1 MLENYK
7 HTTVLLDEAVNGLN
21 IRSNGIYID
30 GTFGRGGHSRLILSQ
45 LGPEGRLL
53 AIDRDPQ
60 AIAAAKSIEDPRFTI
75 VHGPF
80 SELSHYVRER
90 ELVGKIDGVLLDLGV
105 SSPQL
110 DDAERGFSF
119 MRDGPLDMRMDPST
133 GLSAA
138 EWLMKAEADDIAWV
152 LKTFGEERF
161 AKRIARAI
169 VERNRVEP
177 MTRTKELADLIAD
190 ASPFREK
197 HKHPAT
203 RSFQAIRIYINSE
216 LEEIERALDGALEV
230 LAPQGRLSIISFHSL
245 EDRIV
250 KRFMR
255 HHSRGAQVPA
265 GIPLTEEQLR
275 SMGGRTL
282 KALGKMM
289 PSEAEVAD
297 NPRARS
303 SVLRIAEGCPR
314 DRQRTSRFGRGHWR
328 RPAAQR
334 QDPHDFTDCV
344 TGLRDFRGDHR
355 APHPPADRRAR
366 TAGSGAR
373 CAGYRVAQPDFRR
386 ERPRRSQPG

>member
-21 IRSNGIYID
+21 IRSGGIYID

-60 AIAAAKSIEDPRFTI
+60 AIEAAKAIDDPRFSI
-75 VHGPF
+75 IHGPF
-80 SELSHYVRER
+80 SAMAEYVAELG
-90 ELVGKIDGVLLDLGV
+90 LTGQIDGVLLDLGV

-110 DDAERGFSF
+110 DDPERGFSF
-119 MRDGPLDMRMDPST
+119 MRDGPLDMRMDPT
-133 GLSAA
+133 RGLSAA
-138 EWLMKAEADDIAWV
+138 EWLMKAEADDIVWV

-169 VERNRVEP
+169 VERNRLDP
-177 MTRTKELADLIAD
+177 MTRTKELAELIAA

-216 LEEIERALDGALEV
+216 LEEIERALEGALSV
-230 LAPQGRLSIISFHSL
+230 LAPQGRLSVISFHSL

-250 KRFMR
+250 KRFIR
-255 HHSRGAQVPA
+255 HQSRGPQVPA
-265 GIPLTEEQLR
+265 GLPLTEEQLR
-275 SMGGRTL
+275 SQGGQTL
-282 KALGKMM
+282 KAVGKKLM
-289 PSEAEVAD
+289 PSEEEVAE

-303 SVLRIAEGCPR
+303 SVLRFAER
-314 DRQRTSRFGRGHWR
+314 L
-328 RPAAQR
+328 PA
-334 QDPHDFTDCV
+334 
-344 TGLRDFRGDHR
+344 
-355 APHPPADRRAR
+355 
-366 TAGSGAR
+366 
-373 CAGYRVAQPDFRR
+373 
-386 ERPRRSQPG
+386 

>member
-21 IRSNGIYID
+21 IRSGGIYID

-60 AIAAAKSIEDPRFTI
+60 AIEAAKAIDDPRFSI
-75 VHGPF
+75 IHGPF
-80 SELSHYVRER
+80 SAMAEYVAELG
-90 ELVGKIDGVLLDLGV
+90 LTGQIDGVLLDLGV

-110 DDAERGFSF
+110 DDPERGFSF
-119 MRDGPLDMRMDPST
+119 MRDGPLDMRMDST
-133 GLSAA
+133 RGLSAA
-138 EWLMKAEADDIAWV
+138 EWLMKAEADDIVWV

-169 VERNRVEP
+169 VERNRLDP
-177 MTRTKELADLIAD
+177 MTRTKELAELIAA

-216 LEEIERALDGALEV
+216 LEEIERALEGALSV
-230 LAPQGRLSIISFHSL
+230 LAPQGRLSVISFHSL

-250 KRFMR
+250 KRFIR
-255 HHSRGAQVPA
+255 HQSRGPQVPA
-265 GIPLTEEQLR
+265 GLPLTEEQLR
-275 SMGGRTL
+275 SQGGQTL
-282 KALGKMM
+282 KAVGKKLM
-289 PSEAEVAD
+289 PSEAEVAE

-303 SVLRIAEGCPR
+303 SVLRFAER
-314 DRQRTSRFGRGHWR
+314 L
-328 RPAAQR
+328 PA
-334 QDPHDFTDCV
+334 
-344 TGLRDFRGDHR
+344 
-355 APHPPADRRAR
+355 
-366 TAGSGAR
+366 
-373 CAGYRVAQPDFRR
+373 
-386 ERPRRSQPG
+386 